1 MTSMNGLL
9 YRLAPTLG
17 LIAAAALAFF
27 MLILLSVVSPP
38 ALAQSSIRNLVSGDE
53 TIELEVN
60 KGILVRLPQPASAVF
75 VANPAY
81 ADIAVKSPTLVYVMG
96 KRTGV
101 TSLFAVDSND
111 RVLADVN
118 LKVNHNLTEIRSS
131 IRAVLPDTE
140 LEAHSVPGGLLL
152 TGLVNSPREAEEARR
167 IGDRFLAK
175 DETLINQIHIVGPNQ
190 VNLRVR
196 IAEVSRDVL
205 KRLGF
210 NFDLLGSVGNFAFG
224 LATGQPFAPAL
235 GTRGGLA
242 SAGAIAGSFSGSN
255 FDANGLIDALEDEGL
270 MTLLAEPNL
279 TALSGETASFLAG
292 GEFPVPVAQD
302 ADKITVEF
310 KPFGVSLAFTPTIVS
325 DDRISLKVLPEVS
338 SLSSSGAVTLNGI
351 SIPALST
358 RRANTTVE
366 LGSGQSFAIAGLL
379 QADSNQTVNEFPGLA
394 DIPILGALFRST
406 DFKRRE
412 TELVII
418 VTPYLVRPVSTDAL
432 AMPTDGFQIPDDY
445 DRVMRGDTRRQE
457 KTTPPPAPTPQTS
470 ELDGSYGA
478 DAFELD

>member
-1 MTSMNGLL
+1 MTMNAFL

-17 LIAAAALAFF
+17 LIAAAALAFL
-27 MLILLSVVSPP
+27 MLVLLTIVSPP
-38 ALAQSSIRNLVSGDE
+38 ALAQSSIRTLVSAEE

-60 KGILVRLPQPASAVF
+60 KGILIRLPVPASAVF
-75 VANPAY
+75 VANPAF
-81 ADIAVKSPTLVYVMG
+81 ADISVKSPTLVYVMG

-101 TSLFAVDSND
+101 TSLFAVDAND
-111 RVLADVN
+111 EVLADVN
-118 LKVNHNLTEIRSS
+118 LVVNHNLTDIRSS
-131 IRAVLPDTE
+131 ISTLLPDTQ

-152 TGLVNSPREAEEARR
+152 TGLVNSAREAEEASR
-167 IGDRFLAK
+167 IGNQFLA
-175 DETLINQIHIVGPNQ
+175 ENEALINQILVVGPNQ

-196 IAEVSRDVL
+196 IAEVSRNVL

-224 LATGQPFAPAL
+224 LATGRPFAAAL
-235 GTRGGLA
+235 GTGAGLA
-242 SAGAIAGSFSGSN
+242 NSGALAGSFSSGN

-270 MTLLAEPNL
+270 VTLLAEPNL

-292 GEFPVPVAQD
+292 GEFPVPIAQD
-302 ADKITVEF
+302 DGKITVEF
-310 KPFGVSLAFTPTIVS
+310 KSFGVSLSFTPTIVS
-325 DDRISLKVLPEVS
+325 GERISLKVLPEVS
-338 SLSSSGAVTLNGI
+338 SLSSSGAVTLNGL

-406 DFKRRE
+406 DFNRRE

-418 VTPYLVRPVSTDAL
+418 VTPYLVRPVSTAAL
-432 AMPTDGFQIPDDY
+432 SDPTAGFEIPDDY
-445 DRVMRGDTRRQE
+445 DRIIMGETRRQE
-457 KTTPPPAPTPQTS
+457 QTSTQKAPQTS
-470 ELDGSYGA
+470 ELDYLNGPAG
-478 DAFELD
+478 FEID

>member
-1 MTSMNGLL
+1 MTSMNGFF

-17 LIAAAALAFF
+17 LITAAALAF
-27 MLILLSVVSPP
+27 LTLVLLSVVSPP
-38 ALAQSSIRNLVSGDE
+38 ALAQSSIRSLVSGEE
-53 TIELEVN
+53 TLELEVN
-60 KGILVRLPQPASAVF
+60 KGVLVRLPKPASAVF
-75 VANPAY
+75 VANPAF
-81 ADIAVKSPTLVYVMG
+81 ADISVKSPTLVYVMG
-96 KRTGV
+96 KQTGV
-101 TSLFAVDSND
+101 TSLFAVDDND

-118 LKVNHNLTEIRSS
+118 LVVNHNLSDIRSS
-131 IRAVLPDTE
+131 INTVLPNTQ

-152 TGLVNSPREAEEARR
+152 TGLVNSAREAEEAQR
-167 IGDRFLAK
+167 IGNQFLA
-175 DETLINQIHIVGPNQ
+175 ENEALINQILVVGPNQ

-196 IAEVSRDVL
+196 IAEVSRNVL

-224 LATGQPFAPAL
+224 LATGRPFAAAL
-235 GTRGGLA
+235 GTGAGLA
-242 SAGAIAGSFSGSN
+242 NAGAISGGFSGGN

-270 MTLLAEPNL
+270 VTLLAEPNL

-292 GEFPVPVAQD
+292 GEFPVPIAQED
-302 ADKITVEF
+302 NKITIEF
-310 KPFGVSLAFTPTIVS
+310 KSFGVSLSFTPTIVS

-406 DFKRRE
+406 DFNRRE

-418 VTPYLVRPVSTDAL
+418 VTPYLVRPVSTAAL
-432 AMPTDGFQIPDDY
+432 AVPTDGFEIPDDY
-445 DRVMRGDTRRQE
+445 DRVIKGDTRRQ
-457 KTTPPPAPTPQTS
+457 KQAPSQRAPQTS
-470 ELDGSYGA
+470 ELGGTYGPSGF
-478 DAFELD
+478 DID

>member
-1 MTSMNGLL
+1 MTSMNGFF

-17 LIAAAALAFF
+17 LITAAALAF
-27 MLILLSVVSPP
+27 LTLVLLSVVSPP
-38 ALAQSSIRNLVSGDE
+38 ALAQSSIRSLVSGEE
-53 TIELEVN
+53 TLELEVN
-60 KGILVRLPQPASAVF
+60 KGVLVRLPKPASAVF
-75 VANPAY
+75 VANPAF
-81 ADIAVKSPTLVYVMG
+81 ADISVKSPTLVYVMG
-96 KRTGV
+96 KQTGV
-101 TSLFAVDSND
+101 TSLFAVDDND

-118 LKVNHNLTEIRSS
+118 LVVNHNLSDIRSS
-131 IRAVLPDTE
+131 INTVLPNTQ

-152 TGLVNSPREAEEARR
+152 TGLVNSAREAEEAQR
-167 IGDRFLAK
+167 IGNQFLA
-175 DETLINQIHIVGPNQ
+175 ENEALINQILVVGPNQ

-196 IAEVSRDVL
+196 IAEVSRNVL

-224 LATGQPFAPAL
+224 LATGRPFAAAL
-235 GTRGGLA
+235 GTGAGLA
-242 SAGAIAGSFSGSN
+242 NAGAIS
-255 FDANGLIDALEDEGL
+255 IDALEDEGL
-270 MTLLAEPNL
+270 VTLLAEPNL

-292 GEFPVPVAQD
+292 GEFPVPIAQED
-302 ADKITVEF
+302 NKITIEF
-310 KPFGVSLAFTPTIVS
+310 KSFGVSLSFTPTIVS

-406 DFKRRE
+406 DFNRRE

-418 VTPYLVRPVSTDAL
+418 VTPYLVRPVSTAAL
-432 AMPTDGFQIPDDY
+432 AVPTDGFEIPDDY
-445 DRVMRGDTRRQE
+445 DRVIKGDTRRQ
-457 KTTPPPAPTPQTS
+457 KQAPSQRAPQTS
-470 ELDGSYGA
+470 ELGGTYGPSGF
-478 DAFELD
+478 DID